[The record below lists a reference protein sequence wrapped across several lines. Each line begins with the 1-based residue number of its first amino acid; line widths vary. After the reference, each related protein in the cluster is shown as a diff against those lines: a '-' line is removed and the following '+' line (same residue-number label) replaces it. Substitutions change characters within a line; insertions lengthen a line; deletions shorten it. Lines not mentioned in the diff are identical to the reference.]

1 MPSLPDIIY
10 LSTRASPL
18 AVAQAEMVR
27 DALLHAHPT
36 IEPDR
41 IQLLTMTTTGD
52 QIQDRTLMEAGG
64 KGLFTKEIEDAL
76 IDGRASLAIH
86 SMKDVPTELPP
97 GLVIDCLLP
106 RADAR
111 DAFISPEATSINDLP
126 QGAVLGTASIRRQAL
141 VKRLR
146 PDLEVIPFRGNVQT
160 RLRKLRQGEAAAT
173 FLAVAGLDRLGN
185 TGVITNVMDPEQM
198 LPAVAQGAIGIQRR
212 TDDTAMAELLAPL
225 NCSTTTA
232 CVSAERAMLAVL
244 DGSCRTP
251 IAGYALPDVTNGS
264 LWLRGSITRPDGGY
278 HREAD
283 IRGPMENARELGYE
297 LGQILRP
304 DLPLVQP

>member
-106 RADAR
+106 RAGR
-111 DAFISPEATSINDLP
+111 DRQQRGRSPPPRPAAICAGGS
-126 QGAVLGTASIRRQAL
+126 GHCRGT
-141 VKRLR
+141 
-146 PDLEVIPFRGNVQT
+146 G
-160 RLRKLRQGEAAAT
+160 
-173 FLAVAGLDRLGN
+173 
-185 TGVITNVMDPEQM
+185 
-198 LPAVAQGAIGIQRR
+198 
-212 TDDTAMAELLAPL
+212 
-225 NCSTTTA
+225 
-232 CVSAERAMLAVL
+232 
-244 DGSCRTP
+244 
-251 IAGYALPDVTNGS
+251 
-264 LWLRGSITRPDGGY
+264 
-278 HREAD
+278 
-283 IRGPMENARELGYE
+283 
-297 LGQILRP
+297 
-304 DLPLVQP
+304 

>member
-76 IDGRASLAIH
+76 IDSRASLAIH

-111 DAFISPEATSINDLP
+111 DAFISPEATSIDDLP

-185 TGVITNVMDPEQM
+185 TEVITNVMDPEQM

-212 TDDTAMAELLAPL
+212 TDDAAMAELLAPL
-225 NCSTTTA
+225 NCSTTPA
-232 CVSAERAMLAVL
+232 CVRAERALLAVL

-251 IAGYALPDVTNGS
+251 IAG
-264 LWLRGSITRPDGGY
+264 
-278 HREAD
+278 
-283 IRGPMENARELGYE
+283 
-297 LGQILRP
+297 
-304 DLPLVQP
+304 